1 MPLLLKK
8 VMPHSTLFQVDN
20 TYESSKDVTRREVS
34 VDMLNYSTASKVK
47 PISHFSG
54 KFIISKGTQIG
65 YPCFM
70 TKF

>member
-8 VMPHSTLFQVDN
+8 FLPHSALFQVDN

-34 VDMLNYSTASKVK
+34 VDIMNYSTTSKVK

-54 KFIISKGTQIG
+54 IVIISRRTQIG
-65 YPCFM
+65 YLCFM